1 MKKWLFAVG
10 LVGGSLLLGGTV
22 LREPIAYAAQSVSAT
37 IVGPLDANGNVA
49 VHEQGTADV
58 NVTNTDLGV
67 HGTVSVSTPSPISS
81 GAREAGL
88 EGGVDSKNSDG
99 TRTVSVINADMTPG
113 ILWLSAL
120 HGRWRHRRRV
130 RRPGRRRTGTPPDSA
145 PSPYLVRLDRVL
157 RPQHRPVSLRFH
169 RGVKRA

>member
-37 IVGPLDANGNVA
+37 IIGPLDANGNVQ

-81 GAREAGL
+81 GAREAGIQ
-88 EGGVDSKNSDG
+88 GGTDSKNSEG
-99 TRTVSVINADMTPG
+99 TRTVSVINADLTPG
-113 ILWLSAL
+113 ITGFRLYTAGGGIAAAFLGPGEGGQAHL
-120 HGRWRHRRRV
+120 LIPLP
-130 RRPGRRRTGTPPDSA
+130 RPISFDSIACFGPGTDECHFDFIA
-145 PSPYLVRLDRVL
+145 
-157 RPQHRPVSLRFH
+157 
-169 RGVKRA
+169 G